1 MKLAITGKGGVGKT
15 TVVALLSMVLNNKG
29 HKILLIDADP
39 DMNLATVL
47 GIPSSI
53 EITPIVEL
61 KELIAERTG
70 VEVGKSAPFFKM
82 NPRVDDIPERF
93 CVEHNGLKL
102 IVMGTIRKGGGGCAC
117 PENAFL
123 KNLLSYLMVARDEWV
138 ILDMEAGI
146 EHLGRGTAIGVN
158 HMIVVIEANSTS
170 IETAFRVKKLAGE
183 IGINNIHVIGNK
195 IQDKNDIEFL
205 KQQLQD
211 INILGFVKNSNA
223 IRELSQRTSAP
234 GQREIDEESLVQIE
248 KIIKRLEEIP
258 LGSTV

>member
-15 TVVALLSMVLNNKG
+15 TVVALLSMVLNNRGQKV
-29 HKILLIDADP
+29 LLIDADP

-47 GIPSSI
+47 GIPSSLK
-53 EITPIVEL
+53 ITPIVEL

-93 CVEHNGLKL
+93 CVEHEGLKL

-158 HMIVVIEANSTS
+158 HMIVVVEPNRTS
-170 IETAFRVKKLAGE
+170 IETAVRIKRLSGE
-183 IGINNIHVIGNK
+183 LGIKNLHIIGNK
-195 IQDKNDIEFL
+195 IQGNEDTDFIRKSV
-205 KQQLQD
+205 KD
-211 INILGFVKNSNA
+211 INILGFLKNSSE
-223 IRELSQRTSAP
+223 IKELSRDTDQT
-234 GQREIDEESLVQIE
+234 QREIDRDSSTQIE
-248 KIIKRLEEIP
+248 TMINRLERIP
-258 LGSTV
+258 AENIM